1 MALKKKKLR
10 KGIFYTILKRLKK
23 TLKEIKTK
31 ESLE

>member
-10 KGIFYTILKRLKK
+10 KGIFYTILKRVK
-23 TLKEIKTK
+23 TKQKEIKTK